1 LGQPNRLAINLLVKF
16 GMMLLKSTDS
26 LLDRQREKDHGGE
39 GGTPI
44 RIPITT

>member
-1 LGQPNRLAINLLVKF
+1 LGQPNPLAINLLVKF
-16 GMMLLKSTDS
+16 GVMLFKSTDS
-26 LLDRQREKDHGGE
+26 LLDRQHEKDRGGE